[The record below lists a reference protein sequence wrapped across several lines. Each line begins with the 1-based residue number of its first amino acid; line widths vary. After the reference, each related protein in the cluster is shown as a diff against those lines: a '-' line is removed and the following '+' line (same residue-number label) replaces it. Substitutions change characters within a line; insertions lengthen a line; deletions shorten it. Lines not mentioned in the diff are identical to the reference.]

1 MSLQTRSLIL
11 ALPFFVASSAAYG
24 QDKKSY
30 DPPPCNRS
38 VDDYFAKEVWAKVG
52 SVLCLQCHKAGGD
65 AEESKLILKD
75 PRKEK
80 GHAQDEA
87 MAHNGDAFCRM
98 ARAKEGDKSRMLVKV
113 VGGLEHGGADIL
125 KPDSKGYQILAEFVR
140 RINAPPTKAPIVD
153 EKNLPP
159 FFQGVAMLDAKRLLR
174 RVTFSLAGRLPTEAE
189 KTIIA
194 SQGMSAMP
202 GVVDALMK
210 EDAFYD
216 RLREGF
222 NDVFLTIGLTGNP
235 EAEVLAYEHFTKTR
249 LWTNKHDLSH
259 VGDKK

>member
-11 ALPFFVASSAAYG
+11 AFPFLLAGSAAYG
-24 QDKKSY
+24 QDKKTY

-38 VDDYFAKEVWAKVG
+38 VDDYFVKEVWAKVG

-87 MAHNGDAFCRM
+87 MAYNRDAFCRL
-98 ARAKEGDKSRMLVKV
+98 ARAKEGDKSRMLLKV
-113 VGGLEHGGADIL
+113 VGGLDHGGADVL

-140 RINAPPTKAPIVD
+140 RINAPPTKTPIVE

-159 FFQGVAMLDAKRLLR
+159 FFQGVVLKAFLR
-174 RVTFSLAGRLPTEAE
+174 MIWILGVGTPTFYIEDRYLFQTRANCGRTCQ
-189 KTIIA
+189 
-194 SQGMSAMP
+194 SNHFP
-202 GVVDALMK
+202 GYA
-210 EDAFYD
+210 
-216 RLREGF
+216 
-222 NDVFLTIGLTGNP
+222 
-235 EAEVLAYEHFTKTR
+235 
-249 LWTNKHDLSH
+249 
-259 VGDKK
+259 